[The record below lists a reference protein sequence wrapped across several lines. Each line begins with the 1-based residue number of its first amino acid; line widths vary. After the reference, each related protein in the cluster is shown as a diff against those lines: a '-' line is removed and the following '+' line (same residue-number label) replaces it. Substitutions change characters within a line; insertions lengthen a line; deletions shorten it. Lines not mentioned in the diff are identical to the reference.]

1 MILDRTQIPASIATV
16 EQLAVWAGTLLDNV
30 TGTKQ
35 IKEQENSLFFEVR
48 DTGSGLD
55 EDELKKLLDDPNAS

>member
-1 MILDRTQIPASIATV
+1 MQQTIRGTITV
-16 EQLAVWAGTLLDNV
+16 SSEF
-30 TGTKQ
+30 
-35 IKEQENSLFFEVR
+35 KEQENSLFFEVR